1 MTSLP
6 ATVDETVKPRRTG
19 VGKSRELKWKKHKRS
34 VKINPNICIGTGS

>member
-6 ATVDETVKPRRTG
+6 ATVDETVKTRLTG

-34 VKINPNICIGTGS
+34 VKVNQNICICTGS